1 MTTSSVESSLRLVK
15 WIVIAFTV
23 FTVVLSIVF
32 FTWWSMKD
40 RFIFGEATF
49 DPVRWMAAATV
60 HDTCDRGEMVLDIQK
75 HILKRGMSKAQVT
88 VLLGRPA
95 WEEENQYEYELGV
108 CMWVVHGLRVF
119 FDKDGRLIH
128 SAIIQH

>member
-40 RFIFGEATF
+40 RFIFGDTAF

>member
-1 MTTSSVESSLRLVK
+1 MSTSSVESSLRLVK
-15 WIVIAFTV
+15 WVVVAFTV

-32 FTWWSMKD
+32 FVWWSMKD
-40 RFIFGEATF
+40 RFIFGEALF

-60 HDTCDRGEMVLDIQK
+60 HDTCDRGEMVLDVQK
-75 HILKRGMSKAQVT
+75 RVLKRGMSKSEVT